1 MAKRKKR
8 EQQEAEVPISSM
20 IDIVFLLIIFFVVT
34 AAIDKE
40 IQDEK
45 VELANAPHGKP
56 MTKKD
61 PRSVTINVRRSG
73 EDGSFFTIG
82 MQTMSSAQISQQLVI
97 AANKWG
103 TDIPIIIR
111 GDRYTQHQHIKEVM
125 EAVTRTKLYKIKFNA
140 EISTKSQ

>member
-8 EQQEAEVPISSM
+8 EVQEAEVPISSM

-45 VELANAPHGKP
+45 VELASAPHGKP
-56 MTKKD
+56 LTKKD
-61 PRSVTINVRRSG
+61 PRNVTINVRRNG
-73 EDGSFFTIG
+73 DFTIG
-82 MQTMSSAQISQQLVI
+82 MQVMSSKQISNQLVT

-111 GDRYTQHQHIKEVM
+111 GDRYAQHEYIKEVM
-125 EAVTRTKLYKIKFNA
+125 EAVTRTSLYKIKFNA
-140 EISTKSQ
+140 EISSGKPK